1 MPRRSLSG
9 QIDAALAA
17 RPDRELS
24 AAIDRA
30 GNLVAQLRRRIQID
44 ERLDQMARGQ
54 RELED
59 QSRHLL
65 EHQLLPVWAL
75 GGLGAAF
82 VLGVALV
89 LAGLFMPAT
98 ITGSLGW
105 ALALLGLAGSG
116 AAGLGKVVF
125 DRSNARQLESCQKQ
139 LNLLQLQLKQA
150 GEDRD
155 ALDGQLPRGGGPLA
169 ARAAA
174 AEKDLAALEEL
185 MPIDT
190 RRTAARQEAAGTR
203 ERAAQAEQEL
213 TVARRRWRDVLIAGR
228 LAAQARARQVKQFVE
243 SCDQIAQ
250 LQRRLA
256 QPSEE
261 LGHRRRELESL
272 LGRITQLAGEAGIEA
287 VAGPPAEQL
296 RQLAEAAAREE
307 AAAARREA
315 IRGQLGKIRRACN
328 RHEEAVNHVK
338 RRRRQL
344 FRESGAR
351 DEQEFRRRAVEA
363 ARAGV
368 LQQEREA
375 LDREIT
381 AAIAGHCPQ
390 QAIRQQLEGD
400 PSPAPESRRD
410 ELRLRSEAAEKEL
423 RQHLE
428 TRGRLAEQLK
438 SLAEDRR
445 LAHKQLDL
453 AIVEKRLD
461 DALRRWQVLAV
472 TCRILESI
480 RTNYEQQRQP
490 ETLQEASGYLQR
502 LTQGRYSRVWTPLG
516 QRGAAR
522 R

>member
-1 MPRRSLSG
+1 MT
-9 QIDAALAA
+9 
-17 RPDRELS
+17 
-24 AAIDRA
+24 
-30 GNLVAQLRRRIQID
+30 
-44 ERLDQMARGQ
+44 RGQ

-65 EHQLLPVWAL
+65 EHQLLPAWAL

-116 AAGLGKVVF
+116 AAGLGKIAF
-125 DRSNARQLESCQKQ
+125 DRSNARQFDGCQKQ
-139 LNLLQLQLKQA
+139 LSLLQLQLKQA

-190 RRTAARQEAAGTR
+190 RRTAARQEAAAAR

-213 TVARRRWRDVLIAGR
+213 TVCAATLAQRAHRGR
-228 LAAQARARQVKQFVE
+228 LAAQAAPRQVKQFVE
-243 SCDQIAQ
+243 NCDQLAQ
-250 LQRRLA
+250 LQRRLV
-256 QPSEE
+256 QSSEE

-272 LGRITQLAGEAGIEA
+272 LGRIKQLAGEAGIEL

-296 RQLAEAAAREE
+296 RQLGEAAAKEE
-307 AAAARREA
+307 AAAARRET
-315 IRGQLGKIRRACN
+315 IRGQLGKIRRACS

-344 FRESGAR
+344 FRESGAS

-363 ARAGV
+363 ARMGV
-368 LQQEREA
+368 LQQERDARSRNHRGHRRA
-375 LDREIT
+375 LSATGHPPAVGRRPL
-381 AAIAGHCPQ
+381 AGAGIATG
-390 QAIRQQLEGD
+390 
-400 PSPAPESRRD
+400 
-410 ELRLRSEAAEKEL
+410 
-423 RQHLE
+423 
-428 TRGRLAEQLK
+428 
-438 SLAEDRR
+438 
-445 LAHKQLDL
+445 
-453 AIVEKRLD
+453 
-461 DALRRWQVLAV
+461 
-472 TCRILESI
+472 
-480 RTNYEQQRQP
+480 
-490 ETLQEASGYLQR
+490 
-502 LTQGRYSRVWTPLG
+502 
-516 QRGAAR
+516 
-522 R
+522 